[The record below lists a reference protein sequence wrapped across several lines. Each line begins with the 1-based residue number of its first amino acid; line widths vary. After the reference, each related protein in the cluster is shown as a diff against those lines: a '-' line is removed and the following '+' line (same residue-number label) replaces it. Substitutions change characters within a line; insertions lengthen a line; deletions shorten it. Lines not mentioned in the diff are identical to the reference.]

1 MPRHRNA
8 PPPPHG
14 GRAGARGAIIT
25 LKEDFYRAKKSFL
38 MKIEKFRYDEGLSSK
53 SSVTM
58 NAAAPKM
65 DAPSADQ

>member
-1 MPRHRNA
+1 
-8 PPPPHG
+8 
-14 GRAGARGAIIT
+14 
-25 LKEDFYRAKKSFL
+25 

-65 DAPSADQ
+65 DAPAADQ